1 MNAFKTSVSALALA
15 ALAAGGI
22 GAATLGS
29 APVMAQT
36 TQTAPA
42 AKPAATPGKDWHHH
56 HHVDAA
62 ARAHFFDARLAFFKT
77 ALGITPAQETAWN
90 GVADALRAN
99 AKDRM
104 TMVQQARGNMD
115 KPKTAIDRL
124 QMRIEFTKMA
134 EANQERLLTAAK
146 PLYDSLSPQQKQI
159 ADRLVARAGGHWHH
173 HMHGH
178 RG

>member
-1 MNAFKTSVSALALA
+1 MNAFKTSVSALALV
-15 ALAAGGI
+15 ALAAGGL

-29 APVMAQT
+29 APVMAQAS
-36 TQTAPA
+36 QSAPA
-42 AKPAATPGKDWHHH
+42 PNAGPGKDWHHH
-56 HHVDAA
+56 LDAA
-62 ARAHFFDARLAFFKT
+62 ARARFLEGRLAFFKT
-77 ALGITPAQETAWN
+77 VLGITPAQETAWN

-104 TMVQQARGNMD
+104 TRFQEMRSTMD

-146 PLYDSLSPQQKQI
+146 PLYDSLSPQQKQM
-159 ADRLVARAGGHWHH
+159 ADHLLARAGGHWR

-178 RG
+178 GG